1 MIKDVPSDWKPTTED
16 SPWHRI
22 GGTEAVEAL
31 VEIFYDH
38 MSDHEQPLARLH
50 PCDENGRVDR
60 QSRDHFAW
68 FLDGWLG
75 GPKTYLEKRGHP
87 ALRMRHAPFP
97 IGEEMRDAWMR
108 SIRAAME
115 ASKIG
120 PNLFAYLDGRF
131 YHVADFLRNQ
141 PGP

>member
-1 MIKDVPSDWKPTTED
+1 MINDVPSDWKPTTED

-22 GGTEAVEAL
+22 GGTEAVTAL
-31 VEIFYDH
+31 VEVFYDH
-38 MSDHEQPLARLH
+38 MSEYEKPLARLH
-50 PCDENGRVDR
+50 PCDENGWVDR

-75 GPKTYLEKRGHP
+75 GPKTYIERRGHP

-115 ASKIG
+115 ASKVG

-131 YHVADFLRNQ
+131 LHVADFLRNQ
-141 PGP
+141 PGA